1 MSRHCHADGDR
12 ALRKSIPSLTA
23 LEVFEC
29 VARHENLT
37 RAAEELHLTQS
48 AVSKQMIGLE
58 LKLGVVLFKR
68 VKKRIELTHYGHR
81 YAQKIGQWLDRIEHN
96 TRELMDQRENG
107 SCLDL
112 AVGATFASQWL
123 IPKLGA
129 FRARYPDISINI
141 TAKSDPFVLNNTQFD
156 AVIYYGDSVWQGTRG
171 EMLLREG
178 RVVPVCS
185 PELSSQSGDV
195 TVEMVARY
203 PLLHLSSR
211 EDAWPRWFA
220 SAGLSDELR
229 PRRGCRFELFTM
241 LTSAATAGLGV
252 ALVPEIFVSDEL
264 AGKRLVVPTPHGLH
278 NDNGYFISFN
288 DEPINREA
296 LEIFTGWLRG
306 YRPPLTGQVSG
317 LAGRHS

>member
-1 MSRHCHADGDR
+1 M
-12 ALRKSIPSLTA
+12 RKSIPSLTA

-48 AVSKQMIGLE
+48 AVSKQIIGLE
-58 LKLGVVLFKR
+58 HKLGVVLFKR

-81 YAQKIGQWLDRIEHN
+81 YAQKISQCLDRIERN
-96 TRELMDQRENG
+96 TLDLMDQREDG

-123 IPKLGA
+123 IPKLKT
-129 FRARYPDISINI
+129 FRGKYPDISINI

-156 AVIYYGDSVWQGTRG
+156 AVIYYGDGVWQGTRG
-171 EMLLREG
+171 ELLLREG

-185 PELSSQSGDV
+185 PELSGHLGEASA
-195 TVEMVARY
+195 EMIARF
-203 PLLHLSSR
+203 PLLHLASR
-211 EDAWPRWFA
+211 EGAWQQWFA
-220 SAGLSDELR
+220 SAGLGDEFR

-252 ALVPEIFVSDEL
+252 ALVPEIFVCDEL
-264 AGKRLVVPTPHGLH
+264 ASRRLVVPTPHGLQ
-278 NDNGYFISFN
+278 NDNGYFISYN
-288 DEPINREA
+288 DDPINREA
-296 LEIFTGWLRG
+296 LEIFAGWLRG
-306 YRPPLTGQVSG
+306 HCPPPSDGQVAR
-317 LAGRHS
+317 L